1 MCHDAGLMA
10 GSIHFHGRV
19 RKQGNRPR
27 ACRLGAVGVGAEQ
40 KRRTEDAIRRG
51 GPAGSYAG
59 VPAVS
64 QRHARVSSG
73 GLVHEQENSGV
84 RGEVGIANPSS
95 SIILLHGPRH
105 PATPFLLRSPSK
117 TTTPRRNS
125 WTLPSSL
132 FGSLRQNIVAMAKLT
147 IIAMNEEYLSGHSS
161 PTAIP
166 DKLLRHP
173 RNLVTVEYFSSPIL
187 FSAEIHFPPILLY
200 NQGYPKVCPDSLNL
214 PNAGDSFAGISS
226 LSSCSLFFPDQ
237 GLNCFDLG
245 SSRVFSVKF
254 PELSLF

>member
-1 MCHDAGLMA
+1 MCHDAGLTA
-10 GSIHFHGRV
+10 SLIRFRRRV

-40 KRRTEDAIRRG
+40 KRRTGDAIRRG

-64 QRHARVSSG
+64 QRHTRVSSG
-73 GLVHEQENSGV
+73 GLVHEQENPGV

-95 SIILLHGPRH
+95 SIVLLHGPRH
-105 PATPFLLRSPSK
+105 PATPFPRRSPSK

-132 FGSLRQNIVAMAKLT
+132 FGSLRQNIVVVAKPT
-147 IIAMNEEYLSGHSS
+147 IVATDHREEYLSGHSS

-166 DKLLRHP
+166 DKLLHHP
-173 RNLVTVEYFSSPIL
+173 RNLITVEYFSSPIL
-187 FSAEIHFPPILLY
+187 FTAAIHFPPILLY
-200 NQGYPKVCPDSLNL
+200 NQGYTKVCPDLLNL
-214 PNAGDSFAGISS
+214 PNTVDPFAGISS
-226 LSSCSLFFPDQ
+226 LSSCSLFS
-237 GLNCFDLG
+237 LTRDLIT
-245 SSRVFSVKF
+245 
-254 PELSLF
+254 LI